1 MALAPRL
8 VPNRARDARPV
19 ARGFIVARLRIP
31 RVASRRR
38 RPASVPGVARSPTSR
53 ESGRSSSRAF
63 SPNAVAGDASGS
75 GVAGEA
81 KRLAVFASG
90 GGSNFRAIHDAIGNG
105 KINGSIE
112 LVVSDKASCG
122 ATEFASSK
130 GIPCVQYPDKEGGGE
145 DKGLG
150 RLMRALGDQHRVDYV
165 LLAGYL
171 KIVPKEVVR
180 RFERGILNIHPALL
194 PSFGGKGCYGMRVHE
209 MVVESGVRFTGATV
223 HFVNEKY
230 DEGRIVAQACV
241 PVYPADSAADVAA
254 RVLKSEH
261 EMYPEVVAALCD
273 GRLRWG
279 EDGKPVIWTAL

>member
-130 GIPCVQYPDKEGGGE
+130 GIPCVQYPDKEGGARTR
-145 DKGLG
+145 DW
-150 RLMRALGDQHRVDYV
+150 
-165 LLAGYL
+165 
-171 KIVPKEVVR
+171 
-180 RFERGILNIHPALL
+180 
-194 PSFGGKGCYGMRVHE
+194 
-209 MVVESGVRFTGATV
+209 
-223 HFVNEKY
+223 
-230 DEGRIVAQACV
+230 
-241 PVYPADSAADVAA
+241 AA
-254 RVLKSEH
+254 
-261 EMYPEVVAALCD
+261 
-273 GRLRWG
+273 
-279 EDGKPVIWTAL
+279 